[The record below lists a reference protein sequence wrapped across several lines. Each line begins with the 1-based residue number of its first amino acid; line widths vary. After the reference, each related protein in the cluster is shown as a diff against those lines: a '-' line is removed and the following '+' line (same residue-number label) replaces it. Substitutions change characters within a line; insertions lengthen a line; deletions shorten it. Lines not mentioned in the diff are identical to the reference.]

1 MSEDR
6 TISRRNLLVGS
17 VGAVAASAAMPAI
30 GAVAP
35 AKKRVL
41 RIAHMTDM
49 HVQPEREAA
58 LGFQKCIEHAQGQK
72 DKPNMIFTGGDLI
85 MESLNRDKDRV
96 QKEWDIYLNVIKAN
110 ADVPVEHCLGN
121 HDVFGWGNR
130 AKFSSESKF
139 GKIWAMELLQLS
151 KPYRSFDKNGW
162 HFIVLDST
170 HPTKDNGNG
179 YIARLDDEQYEWL
192 KDDLAKTPAKT
203 PIFVMSHIPII
214 GVCSMFDG
222 ENEKT
227 GNWVIPG
234 SWVHIDARRIKDAF
248 KKHPNVK
255 ICVSGHEHLL
265 DQVVYNDVNYFCNG
279 AVSGGWWGGDYHEC
293 TYGYALIDLYD
304 DGSFT
309 NKYVKYG
316 WTTKP

>member
-6 TISRRNLLVGS
+6 TISRRNLLAG
-17 VGAVAASAAMPAI
+17 SAAIAATVALPSI
-30 GAVAP
+30 GEAAP
-35 AKKRVL
+35 AKKRAL

-49 HVQPEREAA
+49 HVQPERQAA
-58 LGFQKCIEHAQGQK
+58 LGFQRCIEHAQGQK
-72 DKPNMIFTGGDLI
+72 DKPNLILTGGDLI
-85 MESLNRDKDRV
+85 MDSLGQDKDRV
-96 QKEWDIYLNVIKAN
+96 QKQWDIYLNVLKEN

-121 HDVFGWGNR
+121 HDVWGWSNR
-130 AKFSSESKF
+130 SKYSSESKF
-139 GKIWAMELLQLS
+139 GKVWAMELLKME
-151 KPYRSFDKNGW
+151 KPYRSFDKAGW

-179 YIARLDDEQYEWL
+179 YIARLDDEQFEWL

-203 PIFVMSHIPII
+203 PIFVISHIPII
-214 GVCSMFDG
+214 SVCSMFDG

-234 SWVHIDARRIKDAF
+234 SWLHIDARRIKDAF

-304 DGSFT
+304 DGTFE
-309 NKYVKYG
+309 NRYVKYG
-316 WTTKP
+316 WETKP